1 MRALLAHRDLRIY
14 LSAQALSMF
23 GDSALWLALA
33 IWAKSLTGSNSAA
46 ALVFFAFLAPALL
59 SPAAGL
65 LVDRSRR
72 LRLLT
77 IVNLTAA
84 VLVSGL
90 LLVRGAGQ
98 LWLIYAITL
107 GYGGAYTVL
116 GAGQSALL
124 RTLVPDDSMLAD
136 ANGALRTMQE
146 AMRLLAP
153 LAGAGLYTVAGGG
166 VVALLD
172 AATFL
177 LAAGALRLLRVADP
191 APARPDRTATWRSEL
206 VAGIGHVRRT
216 VPLRQLLVAAALT
229 TLVAG
234 FAETVIFAVV
244 DTALHRPPAFVGVLE
259 MAMAVGAVLGGLA
272 SARLVRRLG
281 GARAAATGMLLIGTG
296 AGLLAVPVTGVV
308 LAGMAILGAGVP
320 ALVVALFTTL
330 QRSTPAHLQGRA
342 FAAVDVLL
350 STPQTASIALGAGLA
365 VVIDYRLLIAAM
377 VTVVLAAA
385 GYLLTRPPAPS
396 DVDTPATAPAADAPA
411 ADPPAPALAAAPGRG
426 SAAE

>member
-77 IVNLTAA
+77 VVNLTAA

-124 RTLVPDDSMLAD
+124 RTLVPDDGMLAD

-172 AATFL
+172 AGTFL

-191 APARPDRTATWRSEL
+191 APAPRDRAATWRSEL
-206 VAGIGHVRRT
+206 GAGVRHVRRT

-259 MAMAVGAVLGGLA
+259 TAMAVGAVLGGLT

-281 GARAAATGMLLIGTG
+281 GAHAAATGMLLIATG
-296 AGLLAVPVTGVV
+296 AGLLAVPATGVV
-308 LAGMAILGAGVP
+308 LAGMAILGSGVP

-350 STPQTASIALGAGLA
+350 STPQTVSIALGAGLA
-365 VVIDYRLLIAAM
+365 AVIDYRLLIVAM
-377 VTVVLAAA
+377 VAVVLAAA

-396 DVDTPATAPAADAPA
+396 DVDTLAAAPTAAAA
-411 ADPPAPALAAAPGRG
+411 ADPPAPALADARV
-426 SAAE
+426 SSSTAE